1 MQNLIPFQF
10 GQSEVRVSV
19 GDDGQ
24 PWFNAND
31 VCEVLQF
38 GNARQAL
45 ESHVDA
51 EDVQKLD
58 TLTAGGPQQANYV
71 NESGLYALIFGSTK
85 PEAKKFKRWVTSEVL
100 PAIRKTG
107 RYSTPTSGDR
117 SPTEWKPFKEYGFD
131 LQALIDTMIQQVHA
145 DNPGNLAWAI
155 RLLDRVRNDSNQI
168 YRGLLAAQSE
178 LDRQAQVLASLRFP
192 CTEEQDKAQVRTAQ
206 HIVDIEESRISG
218 RLIMDLCKAYIL
230 LWDFDAVKEL
240 RRRIP

>member
-1 MQNLIPFQF
+1 MPSLIPFQF

-107 RYSTPTSGDR
+107 TYSTPTA
-117 SPTEWKPFKEYGFD
+117 TEPRDPHLKLKELTKIYYRYLGPKKDITLDNAMQTCQWAQD
-131 LQALIDTMIQQVHA
+131 LLGI
-145 DNPGNLAWAI
+145 
-155 RLLDRVRNDSNQI
+155 VRNELVKARQ
-168 YRGLLAAQSE
+168 E
-178 LDRQAQVLASLRFP
+178 LDKQAEVLASLHFP
-192 CTEEQDKAQVRTAQ
+192 CTPEQDKAQVYYAQ
-206 HIVDIEESRISG
+206 HGVNKAVYYMVMMVLPKLCNDFT
-218 RLIMDLCKAYIL
+218 DLC
-230 LWDFDAVKEL
+230 DFDAVKEL
-240 RRRIP
+240 RRRIT